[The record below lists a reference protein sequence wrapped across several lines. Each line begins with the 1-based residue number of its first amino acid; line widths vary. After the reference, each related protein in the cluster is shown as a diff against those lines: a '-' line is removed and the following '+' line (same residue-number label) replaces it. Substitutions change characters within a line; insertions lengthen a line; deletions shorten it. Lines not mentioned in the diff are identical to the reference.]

1 MKLKSKPLVLELLKQ
16 MLAMGMKVGEIQV
29 IFPNINCTTLHKLG
43 QSVGVNTRIRK
54 DNSAIQKRDTQ
65 AIKKLIEE
73 AIEDELIVKT
83 PKLEM
88 LLEKIDKLPPTP
100 NGRTSDIRKRLKISN
115 SEVERFTPSGIE
127 NINEKQKIEIER

>member
-1 MKLKSKPLVLELLKQ
+1 
-16 MLAMGMKVGEIQV
+16 
-29 IFPNINCTTLHKLG
+29 
-43 QSVGVNTRIRK
+43 
-54 DNSAIQKRDTQ
+54 
-65 AIKKLIEE
+65 
-73 AIEDELIVKT
+73 
-83 PKLEM
+83 M